1 MALKLDCLWPG
12 VPSVCLWTPSVTT
25 YRDKSTAYRW
35 DEKYQSAE
43 APGWVERCLPA
54 GDAFRCFS
62 SVSGDLGEAPST
74 YVDGATP
81 QSLGSSTVMGW
92 GGEPTQLSLRLG
104 RLIVYI
110 HTFIWLSICCVVD
123 CRRAIVMICACF
135 FSRRRSIFVW
145 FFESHIFF
153 GHPMALRLEQH
164 VGLVDLFQIEMKHD
178 IT

>member
-1 MALKLDCLWPG
+1 MALKFDCLWPG

-25 YRDKSTAYRW
+25 FRDKSTAYRW

-104 RLIVYI
+104 RLIV
-110 HTFIWLSICCVVD
+110 HTFIWLSICCVVA